1 MRCKTKDCNRN
12 LGTGNLSGYCYS
24 CYMRIKSAKYR
35 KIKKDN
41 KICFDCGKKVKE
53 VVTYPNGLDGIKITK
68 FPIRCYNCREQIKK
82 KFLK

>member
-53 VVTYPNGLDGIKITK
+53 VVT
-68 FPIRCYNCREQIKK
+68 
-82 KFLK
+82 